1 MLEINVFDESKVVD
15 SMGDAVVVMERIIQ
29 KILASDSD
37 IPVTITVKRV
47 KNNSPPALGINVG
60 ETVVIKDR
68 LV

>member
-1 MLEINVFDESKVVD
+1 MLEIKVFDEIKVVD
-15 SMGDAVVVMERIIQ
+15 CFTDAVVILEKAIL

-37 IPVTITVKRV
+37 SPVSITIRKV